1 MTVSSKVRIYDLAKE
16 LKLDTRRLIE
26 EVRREGVDVSVPSN
40 SVSKELA
47 EKIRNKYFPKKE
59 TTVKRASKVVRR
71 VEAPPAAQPTVD
83 PQVPR
88 LVKKLSPAQRVE
100 AGFSNPPPPV
110 PLMPTVTRLVKKL
123 TPPSVRAEAPA
134 NEEVIPAR
142 VVEAPVVEAPV
153 TEAPVVEAPPLAE
166 APVAEAPPLAEALPL
181 AEAPPAPEARVA
193 EARVAEAPPLTE
205 APPVETMPEVP
216 LTTEIADHSNGEH
229 SEDHLLPLSI
239 DAADD
244 ILVTVRE
251 LLPDYAGVI
260 LTGPPGT
267 SKTWYARQIAAA
279 LTDRDR
285 MRVRFVQFH
294 QSYQYEDFVEGFV
307 PREDGNGFQL
317 RPKHLL
323 EMCEVSRRYQ
333 DQTCVI
339 IIDELSRSDPGR
351 VFGEALTYIEPTQRE
366 VEFYLASG
374 NPVKIPRNLFFLAT
388 MNPLDRGVDEVDAAL
403 DRRFAKIAM
412 EPSAERL
419 AVLLDQNSLD
429 EQLKNLV
436 LRFFRFLLSNQNER
450 CRVGHAYF
458 RAIRSQ
464 ADLQRLWDHQ
474 LRFHMAKAF
483 KLDIDSY
490 RNIEREWN
498 RTFPPQRK

>member
-1 MTVSSKVRIYDLAKE
+1 MTVSSKIRIYDLAKE
-16 LKLDTRRLIE
+16 LKLDTKRLIE

-40 SVSKELA
+40 QISKELA

-59 TTVKRASKVVRR
+59 IAVKRTVKV
-71 VEAPPAAQPTVD
+71 
-83 PQVPR
+83 
-88 LVKKLSPAQRVE
+88 VKKAMRPA
-100 AGFSNPPPPV
+100 
-110 PLMPTVTRLVKKL
+110 
-123 TPPSVRAEAPA
+123 
-134 NEEVIPAR
+134 EE
-142 VVEAPVVEAPV
+142 
-153 TEAPVVEAPPLAE
+153 
-166 APVAEAPPLAEALPL
+166 EALPI
-181 AEAPPAPEARVA
+181 ETIPDVPRVTEVA
-193 EARVAEAPPLTE
+193 EE
-205 APPVETMPEVP
+205 
-216 LTTEIADHSNGEH
+216 SNSGNLQ
-229 SEDHLLPLSI
+229 DNLLPLSI
-239 DAADD
+239 DVADD
-244 ILVTVRE
+244 VLEMVRQLV
-251 LLPDYAGVI
+251 PDYAGVI

-285 MRVRFVQFH
+285 SRVRFVQFH
-294 QSYQYEDFVEGFV
+294 QSYQYEDFVEGYV

-323 EMCEVSRRYQ
+323 EMCDVARGYE
-333 DQTCVI
+333 DQTCVM

-374 NPVKIPRNLFFLAT
+374 NPAKIPVNLFFLAT

-412 EPSAERL
+412 EPSADRL
-419 AVLLDQNSLD
+419 VALLDQNGLD
-429 EQLKNLV
+429 AQLRNSVVK
-436 LRFFRFLLSNQNER
+436 FFRFLLNNPNER

-458 RAIRSQ
+458 RAVRTE
-464 ADLQRLWDHQ
+464 ADLRRLWNHQ

-483 KLDIDSY
+483 KLDSESF

-498 RTFPPQRK
+498 RAIPESHEPR

>member
-16 LKLDTRRLIE
+16 LKLDTKRLIE

-40 SVSKELA
+40 AVSKELA
-47 EKIRNKYFPKKE
+47 QKIRNKYFPKKE
-59 TTVKRASKVVRR
+59 TTVKRALKVVKRAALSTPDTTSL
-71 VEAPPAAQPTVD
+71 EAPGA
-83 PQVPR
+83 
-88 LVKKLSPAQRVE
+88 
-100 AGFSNPPPPV
+100 
-110 PLMPTVTRLVKKL
+110 
-123 TPPSVRAEAPA
+123 
-134 NEEVIPAR
+134 
-142 VVEAPVVEAPV
+142 
-153 TEAPVVEAPPLAE
+153 
-166 APVAEAPPLAEALPL
+166 
-181 AEAPPAPEARVA
+181 
-193 EARVAEAPPLTE
+193 
-205 APPVETMPEVP
+205 ETMP
-216 LTTEIADHSNGEH
+216 TDTNIADESKADN

-239 DAADD
+239 NAADD
-244 ILVTVRE
+244 ILVTVRQ
-251 LLPDYAGVI
+251 LVPDYAGVI

-279 LTDRDR
+279 LTDRDK

-323 EMCEVSRRYQ
+323 EMCEACRRYQ

-374 NPVKIPRNLFFLAT
+374 NPVKIPRNLFFLTT

-419 AVLLDQNSLD
+419 AALLDKNRLD
-429 EQLKNLV
+429 DQLKNLV
-436 LRFFRFLLSNQNER
+436 VRFFRFLLNNPNER

-474 LRFHMAKAF
+474 LRFHMVKAF
-483 KLDIDSY
+483 KLDGESF
-490 RNIEREWN
+490 RNVEREWN
-498 RTFPPQRK
+498 RTFPPQIK

>member
-1 MTVSSKVRIYDLAKE
+1 MTVSSKIRIYDLAKE
-16 LKLDTRRLIE
+16 LKLDTKRLIE
-26 EVRREGVDVSVPSN
+26 EIRREGVDVSVPSN
-40 SVSKELA
+40 AVSKELA
-47 EKIRNKYFPKKE
+47 QKIRNKYFPKKE
-59 TTVKRASKVVRR
+59 TTVKRALKVIKR
-71 VEAPPAAQPTVD
+71 AALPT
-83 PQVPR
+83 Q
-88 LVKKLSPAQRVE
+88 
-100 AGFSNPPPPV
+100 
-110 PLMPTVTRLVKKL
+110 
-123 TPPSVRAEAPA
+123 
-134 NEEVIPAR
+134 
-142 VVEAPVVEAPV
+142 EAPVVEI
-153 TEAPVVEAPPLAE
+153 
-166 APVAEAPPLAEALPL
+166 
-181 AEAPPAPEARVA
+181 PEI
-193 EARVAEAPPLTE
+193 
-205 APPVETMPEVP
+205 ETMTEVP
-216 LTTEIADHSNGEH
+216 LTTEVADESNDH

-244 ILVTVRE
+244 ILVTVRQ
-251 LLPDYAGVI
+251 LVPDYAGVI

-279 LTDRDR
+279 LTDRDKK
-285 MRVRFVQFH
+285 RVRFVQFH

-323 EMCEVSRRYQ
+323 EMCEVCRTYQ

-374 NPVKIPRNLFFLAT
+374 NPVKIPRNLFFLTT

-419 AVLLDQNSLD
+419 AALLDNNHLD

-436 LRFFRFLLSNQNER
+436 VRFFRFLLTNPNER

-474 LRFHMAKAF
+474 LRFHMVKAF
-483 KLDIDSY
+483 KLDGESF
-490 RNIEREWN
+490 RNVEREWN
-498 RTFPPQRK
+498 RTFPPQIK